1 VSGDRHTRQAQGQP
15 QRVDPLP
22 EAKLDER
29 RIPRTDDGPSA
40 EAAPHAGLSPDGD
53 SERARRAELL
63 DQVGAAMGAASSLGA
78 RLQSLA
84 SVVLP
89 RLGDL
94 CVLELYRAEGP
105 AERWVLY
112 PYDHPPR
119 ELPTSLQ
126 VDPARELDEGPVKLL
141 AGTER
146 PAILATAAGPHDPP
160 KGTQHILDALKVT
173 ASFSARLW
181 SQRKLVGV
189 LTLGSTQTGWRYGH
203 EEVLLGEGLAAR
215 VAQALDSAH
224 LYKDAQ
230 DQLRVRD
237 EFLTIAAH
245 ELRTPTST
253 LRLLLQSMQYQLQTS
268 ALTPAIVERL
278 QRTLA
283 KSVQQCDRLVQ
294 FGERVL
300 DVSQIRT
307 GTLTLRTREIDLA
320 ELVKQVVNHLEGRL
334 VHAGC
339 TLEVNADAPVLGRW
353 DQVRMEEVL
362 ITLLDN
368 VIKYAAGS
376 PVRVEVT
383 GTSRAARLLVRD
395 SGSGI
400 PPGQEERIFEPFER
414 AASVDRGGGWGLG
427 LYVCRRVVEAHGGSI
442 HVERAPGGGAA
453 FVIEL
458 PRGGDQHDSGA
469 AQSTTA
475 V

>member
-1 VSGDRHTRQAQGQP
+1 VSGDRQTRGAKAQAQQD
-15 QRVDPLP
+15 RLP
-22 EAKLDER
+22 EVNFGER
-29 RIPRTDDGPSA
+29 QGAPTGDAPSA
-40 EAAPHAGLSPDGD
+40 ETAPHSGLSSDGD
-53 SERARRAELL
+53 GERVRRAELL
-63 DQVGAAMGAASSLGA
+63 DQVGAAMGAAPTLGE

-112 PYDHPPR
+112 PYDSPPR
-119 ELPTSLQ
+119 ELPATVQ
-126 VDPARELDEGPVKLL
+126 VDPSREVDEGPVQLL

-146 PAILATAAGPHDPP
+146 PASPVTAAGPHDSPN
-160 KGTQHILDALKVT
+160 GTRHILDALKVT

-181 SQRKLVGV
+181 SRGKLVGV
-189 LTLGSTQTGWRYGH
+189 LTLGSTQPGWRYGQDDL
-203 EEVLLGEGLAAR
+203 VLGEGLAAR

-230 DQLRVRD
+230 DQLQVRD
-237 EFLTIAAH
+237 EFLAIAAH

-253 LRLLLQSMQYQLQTS
+253 LRLLLQSMQHQLQASELTS
-268 ALTPAIVERL
+268 ATVERL

-283 KSVQQCDRLVQ
+283 KSVEQCDRLVK

-307 GTLTLRTREIDLA
+307 GTLTLRTREIDLV
-320 ELVKQVVNHLEGRL
+320 ELVKQVVNQLEGRL
-334 VHAGC
+334 LHAGC
-339 TLEVNADAPVLGRW
+339 TLELNADAPIVGRW
-353 DQVRMEEVL
+353 DQVRLEEVL
-362 ITLLDN
+362 MNLLEN
-368 VIKYAAGS
+368 VIKYAPGS
-376 PVRVEVT
+376 LVTVEVT
-383 GTSRAARLLVRD
+383 GTSDAARLLVKD
-395 SGSGI
+395 NGPGI
-400 PPGQEERIFEPFER
+400 TPGQEQRIFEPFER

-442 HVERAPGGGAA
+442 HVERASGGGAA

-458 PRGGDQHDSGA
+458 PRGGDQHDLGA
-469 AQSTTA
+469 AQSANA